1 MASVHCGG
9 FHADRHSG
17 FKQWSLDQVVEMGDG
32 VRVWFV
38 GEEVETDAVRRSV
51 CLLLPRWKELLR
63 PIM

>member
-1 MASVHCGG
+1 
-9 FHADRHSG
+9 
-17 FKQWSLDQVVEMGDG
+17 MGDG